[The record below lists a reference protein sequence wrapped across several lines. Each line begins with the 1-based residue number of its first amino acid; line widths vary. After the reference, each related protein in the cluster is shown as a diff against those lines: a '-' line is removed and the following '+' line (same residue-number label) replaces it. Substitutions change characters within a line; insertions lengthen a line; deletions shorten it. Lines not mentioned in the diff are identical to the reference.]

1 MQSTRSE
8 LIVFL
13 PQCRMIN
20 GLAAGR
26 SLSFRNDGAFWGCR
40 HVPQEGAF
48 CRRLSAIF
56 RCAFAHN
63 LLTFVQATIKRCFA
77 WSRGLALLL
86 ASISG
91 RAYVVL
97 RSLFGFVRFRKRRRV
112 CWQRYTCWPLQDAI
126 ICKQLNWKTLPLE
139 GSMACMVHDFFR
151 RTRMA
156 RRKSA
161 PIGYVSCVVLH
172 FFMASKHSI
181 ELIWVCLV
189 LGKYT
194 VW

>member
-1 MQSTRSE
+1 MKRVFQPTRKGTG
-8 LIVFL
+8 I
-13 PQCRMIN
+13 IN
-20 GLAAGR
+20 TCLDE
-26 SLSFRNDGAFWGCR
+26 SLKERVWNERKCS
-40 HVPQEGAF
+40 
-48 CRRLSAIF
+48 
-56 RCAFAHN
+56 
-63 LLTFVQATIKRCFA
+63 K
-77 WSRGLALLL
+77 GLALLL

-112 CWQRYTCWPLQDAI
+112 CSKRYTCWPLQDAI

-139 GSMACMVHDFFR
+139 GSMACVVHDFFR
-151 RTRMA
+151 RTRMP

-161 PIGYVSCVVLH
+161 PIGYLSCVVLH